1 MEKRGNI
8 YWEWWNKSDK
18 SSWIIKV
25 EDQISEYCIAKS
37 SIIYVTKS
45 TSGKQTLWIIEE
57 PRRNEKIKIVANQ

>member
-1 MEKRGNI
+1 M
-8 YWEWWNKSDK
+8 
-18 SSWIIKV
+18 
-25 EDQISEYCIAKS
+25 SEYCIAKS